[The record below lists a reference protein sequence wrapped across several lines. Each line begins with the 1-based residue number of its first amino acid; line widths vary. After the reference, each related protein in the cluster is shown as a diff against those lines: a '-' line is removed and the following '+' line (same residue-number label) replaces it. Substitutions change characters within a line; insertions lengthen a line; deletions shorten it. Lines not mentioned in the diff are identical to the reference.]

1 MIQGFEY
8 PTEPHERRHG
18 PAGYTNYERYR
29 PWLRDEF
36 LYRCV
41 YCLNRERWCSDAIAF
56 NIDHFLP
63 VSVAP
68 DLSCE
73 YTNLLYACARC
84 NLAKSDIVGIADPC
98 QVAYGDCLVVRETGV
113 IEPLNKQG
121 IKIADAMA
129 LNMKTRVEARCRWI
143 RVLEGLCASMPDEYR
158 EFMGFPMVLDDLRP
172 PRCRPP
178 SNRIPD
184 SVNDCFF
191 VQREENRIASTYQ

>member
-1 MIQGFEY
+1 LIQGFEY
-8 PTEPHERRHG
+8 PTEPHQRRYG
-18 PAGYTNYERYR
+18 PAGYTNYESYR

-41 YCLNRERWCSDAIAF
+41 YCLNREKWCSDDVAF

-63 VSVAP
+63 VAIAP

-73 YTNLLYACARC
+73 YANLLYACGRC
-84 NLAKSDIVGIADPC
+84 NRAKSDIVGIADPC
-98 QVAYGDCLVVRETGV
+98 QFAYGDCLVVTKAGL

-121 IKIADAMA
+121 IKIADSLA

-143 RVLEGLCASMPDEYR
+143 RVLAGLRALMPDHYR
-158 EFMGFPMVLDDLRP
+158 EYMEFPTVLDDLRP
-172 PRCRPP
+172 PRLRPP
-178 SNRIPD
+178 FNSIPD

-191 VQREENRIASTYQ
+191 VQREENRIASTY